1 MRAFIRGSLFIV
13 VTGLMSGCSS
23 MGAKSDAPAATH
35 ADKVADAHTCVMQS
49 GGANVLRLTAS
60 PDWKCDAKD
69 GWLQI
74 KAPHSA
80 FEVWLV
86 SGASMVDEGIGH
98 IGKQIES
105 EFKDFKPDSTTDLT
119 VAGSPAKRLA
129 GIGHE
134 ADDGDNGEA
143 DLIVF
148 KVGGHVFIALTH
160 DEALSPQSRAGL
172 LALVQT
178 AQAP

>member
-1 MRAFIRGSLFIV
+1 V
-13 VTGLMSGCSS
+13 
-23 MGAKSDAPAATH
+23 P
-35 ADKVADAHTCVMQS
+35 
-49 GGANVLRLTAS
+49 GANTVE
-60 PDWKCDAKD
+60 D
-69 GWLQI
+69 GVKSI
-74 KAPHSA
+74 
-80 FEVWLV
+80 
-86 SGASMVDEGIGH
+86 D
-98 IGKQIES
+98 KQIAG
-105 EFKDFKPDSTTDLT
+105 EFKDFKPDSKADLT

-148 KVGGHVFIALTH
+148 KVGGHVFIALAH

-172 LALVQT
+172 VALVQT